1 MKTLN
6 EIITEYE
13 SKIGKA
19 DERVS
24 FLHIDPA
31 VEAAELLKAQ
41 PEQFCT
47 ISAYNFVWRIGQ
59 ILGDGKYFTAV
70 SHSCNGVY
78 DFRPQAL

>member
-6 EIITEYE
+6 EIITKYE

-31 VEAAELLKAQ
+31 AEAAELLKAQ
-41 PEQFCT
+41 PEQYCT
-47 ISAYNFVWRIGQ
+47 ITVANFVWRIGQ
-59 ILGDGKYFTAV
+59 ILGDAKYFTAV
-70 SHSCNGVY
+70 NHTNNGTY
-78 DFRPQAL
+78 NFRPQAL